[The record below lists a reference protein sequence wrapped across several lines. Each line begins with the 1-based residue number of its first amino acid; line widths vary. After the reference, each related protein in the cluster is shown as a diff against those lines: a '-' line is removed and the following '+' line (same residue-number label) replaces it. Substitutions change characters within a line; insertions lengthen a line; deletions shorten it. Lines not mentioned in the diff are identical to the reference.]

1 MTPILSTTG
10 GGSVRGFGRRRPVP
24 SGPSGPSGQPSAVSA
39 TAVGT
44 VNDASNGRL
53 NLVWTNGDAAAQ
65 TRIYNGGTL
74 LATENAG
81 TTTKSLT
88 TLNAN
93 TAYTLTVKHFKDSI
107 ESAGANFSQAT
118 TYQYNGSVNST
129 SCAGDNN
136 LDLYSNVA
144 NGNGGTSS
152 QLTTAGSYTCVTNY
166 NISATGGTTSDANGW
181 RTHEF
186 NSSDTFAISSCDS
199 GAVVQVILAAGGG
212 GSSTSVYR
220 WGQGGGGGGSLEYN
234 YATGVSAGN
243 YSITIGAGG
252 APGTTYSGN
261 KGANTT
267 GFGTTAYGGG
277 RGGSMQHAPNSG
289 GSSGGQSGY
298 GGNYPPGDPD
308 FVTNAIDAGSGNNVN
323 AGGGNYGDRVAGGG
337 GGAGG
342 AGQFANVNTSEHG
355 GNGGSALAIGFSPYN
370 LCGGG
375 GGGAGWDYDTWIGG
389 TGGSGAGNGASVTNE
404 GPGANEG
411 VTLTESTNGT
421 ANRGGGAGGPNYQQY
436 GGGGNAVYSGL
447 ASSGGSG
454 IALIR
459 YRIS

>member
-1 MTPILSTTG
+1 MSPRMGRTG
-10 GGSVRGFGRRRPVP
+10 GAAARGFGKGTAVRGPRGIP
-24 SGPSGPSGQPSAVSA
+24 SVVSA

-44 VNDASNGRL
+44 VENASNGKL
-53 NLVWTNGDAAAQ
+53 NLTWTNTDATSQ

-93 TAYTLTVKHFKDSI
+93 TAYTLTVKHYKDSI

-129 SCAGDNN
+129 SCAGANS

-144 NGNGGTSS
+144 NGNNGTAE
-152 QLTTAGSYTCVTNY
+152 QLTSAGYYTCVTNY

-186 NSSDTFAISSCDS
+186 NSSDTFAISSCDAN
-199 GAVVQVILAAGGG
+199 AVVQVILAAGGG
-212 GSSTSVYR
+212 GSQNQYNWAR
-220 WGQGGGGGGSLEYN
+220 GGGGGGSLEYN
-234 YATGVSAGN
+234 YATSVNNGN
-243 YSITIGAGG
+243 YTITVGAGG
-252 APGTTYSGN
+252 GAN
-261 KGANTT
+261 ANGANTT

-277 RGGSMQHAPNSG
+277 KSNTAGGSAG
-289 GSSGGQSGY
+289 GSNSDHTGAE
-298 GGNYPPGDPD
+298 
-308 FVTNAIDAGSGNNVN
+308 VAAGSGNNVN
-323 AGGGNYGDRVAGGG
+323 AGGWSGGDRTAGGG

-342 AGQFANVNTSEHG
+342 VGVVC
-355 GNGGSALAIGFSPYN
+355 NGGSALAIGFSPYS

-375 GGGAGWDYDTWIGG
+375 GGGAAWNYDTWIGG
-389 TGGSGAGNGASVTNE
+389 SGGSGAGSGGGCSPPEDAQPNPYGFYPNTG
-404 GPGANEG
+404 GPIYF
-411 VTLTESTNGT
+411 STSGT
-421 ANRGGGAGGPNYQQY
+421 ATRGGGAGGVI
-436 GGGGNAVYSGL
+436 NAWDGDSTK
-447 ASSGGSG
+447 SGGSG